1 MSRLVV
7 QARRHDARFEL
18 NVDFSIDGGTLVLFG
33 ASGAGKTSTLNAIA
47 GLLSLNDGKIQID
60 DTIYYDASQGI
71 NLPASQRRLGYV
83 FQNYALFPHLTVLEN
98 IAFGLGRQRDRLG
111 HARQWLTRMRLK
123 DFGERYPHELSGG
136 QQQRVAL
143 ARALAPQPRLLLL
156 DEPFA
161 ALDRVLRERL
171 QAELRQLQ
179 RDLSLIVVYVTHS
192 LDDAFAVGDHMA
204 VIHEGHVLQQGP
216 LDDVFQ
222 HPVNETVAEIL
233 GIRNLLRARIVGSQL
248 DWLGLPL
255 HTEITDRDRDRDRVS
270 LYIQPSEVKII
281 YPDAPVAEGLGD
293 NLFEAEIITR
303 QRHAAGWS
311 LRVRLSNDQNIEIHH
326 ATAAYNE
333 LDLAPGQKI
342 RVAMKREALQILR
355 RGDSA

>member
-1 MSRLVV
+1 MSRLLV

-18 NVDFSIDGGTLVLFG
+18 NVDFSDDNGTLVLFG
-33 ASGAGKTSTLNAIA
+33 ASGAGKTSTLHAIA
-47 GLLSLNDGKIQID
+47 GLLALDGGRIQVD
-60 DTIYYDASQGI
+60 DTVYYDASQGV

-83 FQNYALFPHLTVLEN
+83 FQNYALFPHLTVLQN
-98 IAFGLGRQRDRLG
+98 IAFGLGSQRDRLE
-111 HARQWLTRMRLK
+111 HARQWLTRMRMK

-143 ARALAPQPRLLLL
+143 ARALAPRPRLLLL

-179 RDLSLIVVYVTHS
+179 HDLSLIVIYVTHS

-204 VIHEGHVLQQGP
+204 VLHEGHVLQQGP

-222 HPVNETVAEIL
+222 HPANETVAEIL
-233 GIRNLLRARIVGSQL
+233 GIRNLFRASVVGSQL

-255 HTEITDRDRDRDRVS
+255 HTEITDRDKDEVS
-270 LYIQPSEVKII
+270 LYIQPSEVKIM
-281 YPDAPVAEGLGD
+281 YPDAPVAEGLRD
-293 NLFEAEIITR
+293 NLFDAEIITR

-311 LRVRLSNDQNIEIHH
+311 MRVRLSNDQNIEIHH
-326 ATAAYNE
+326 ATTAYNE
-333 LDLAPGQKI
+333 LDLTPGQSI